1 LNRFEDEG
9 GKGCGIRMPGSN
21 VIGEVLDFKIESGS
35 IRGYANHFI
44 EAGFGY
50 REARGI
56 GEFGI
61 RKRAAVA
68 GC

>member
-1 LNRFEDEG
+1 
-9 GKGCGIRMPGSN
+9 MPVPD
-21 VIGEVLDFKIESGS
+21 VIGEVLDFKVESGGIWS
-35 IRGYANHFI
+35 YANHFI